1 MRVWMCLRQGA
12 LPCLRHI
19 HTRILK
25 TSKRLSPFKRLN
37 APFYNAKKKQF
48 RKTPPSVLLKFW
60 RSHAWTVSGPGPGR
74 LPLSLSRRLPRPKI
88 FQQVH
93 LQTPSLKRQITSEAF
108 GLSSY
113 TPGRACAGASLCTG
127 PRRRDAGS
135 PMWLPLSV
143 SPRASFVWVNL
154 QGHSAESFVHILV

>member
-1 MRVWMCLRQGA
+1 MFLICGCGLARSNVSTPRFTM
-12 LPCLRHI
+12 P
-19 HTRILK
+19 
-25 TSKRLSPFKRLN
+25 
-37 APFYNAKKKQF
+37 KKKAQF

-143 SPRASFVWVNL
+143 SPRAPLRSPPKA
-154 QGHSAESFVHILV
+154 QQAK